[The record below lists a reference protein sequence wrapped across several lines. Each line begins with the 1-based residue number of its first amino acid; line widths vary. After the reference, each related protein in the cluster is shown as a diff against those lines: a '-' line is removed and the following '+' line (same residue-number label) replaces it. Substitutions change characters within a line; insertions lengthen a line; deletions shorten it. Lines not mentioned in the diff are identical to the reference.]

1 MKLFGESFVLRRNN
15 DPVTHCYEFSNGCNF
30 RINVQILKIGGHKIV
45 SISRTQVCVWAPGS
59 SNALSQDLY
68 CGEDV
73 GIAMYEFLCAAYENS
88 CAE

>member
-15 DPVTHCYEFSNGCNF
+15 DKVTHCYEFSNGCNF

-45 SISRTQVCVWAPGS
+45 SIYRTQVCAWAHGS
-59 SNALSQDLY
+59 SNVPSQDLY
-68 CGEDV
+68 CGEDLSV
-73 GIAMYEFLCAAYENS
+73 AMCEFLYAAYENS